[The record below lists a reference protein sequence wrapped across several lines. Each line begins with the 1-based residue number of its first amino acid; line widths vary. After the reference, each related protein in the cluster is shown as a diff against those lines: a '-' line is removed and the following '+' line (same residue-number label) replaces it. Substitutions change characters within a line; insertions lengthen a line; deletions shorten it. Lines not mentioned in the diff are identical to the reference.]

1 MSKIKKITQWRVEI
15 KYLHRIQRLQNTE
28 YRKKTNVKQGIQNS
42 DLRIESTGF
51 RI

>member
-28 YRKKTNVKQGIQNS
+28 YRKKNVKQGIQNS